1 MTAPVA
7 LESILS
13 RHPAGRRDALIPL
26 LNEVQAGRG
35 WLTPE
40 DVARVADHVGVP
52 DETAW
57 QAIRI
62 SGTFRLEPPGRW
74 PIRVCIG
81 TSCQVRGA
89 QATLAALQSTLGVP
103 LGRTSADGSF
113 SLDAAACF
121 GACSF
126 APVVEVGGALRFG
139 LDAAAVPGLVQELRG
154 GRAVARARSRHAG
167 DE

>member
-1 MTAPVA
+1 VPAPVA

-26 LNEVQAGRG
+26 LSEVQAGRG

-40 DVARVADHVGVP
+40 DVMRIADHVGVP

-57 QAIRI
+57 HAIRI

-74 PIRVCIG
+74 PIRVCVG

-89 QATLAALQSTLGVP
+89 QATLTALQSTLGLP
-103 LGRTSADGSF
+103 LGGTSADGSF
-113 SLDAAACF
+113 SLHAAACF

-126 APVVEVGGALRFG
+126 APVVEVAGSLRLG
-139 LDAAAVPGLVQELRG
+139 LDAAAVPGLIRELRG
-154 GRAVARARSRHAG
+154 EGAPARLRPGREG
-167 DE
+167 GE